1 MVKKDKNDND
11 DKKQKNVVAS
21 LLEIL
26 SRSKSNVDIC
36 ADFRAPSVSIEVE
49 PYNKALLVLRSR
61 GLRLRQITEITKDNL
76 SFSKEL
82 MKLAEVRHLD
92 GVKGNF
98 MTSEN
103 EYLAPVL
110 LSQKENVTSQIVYS
124 NVKEV
129 VGQQKYLFETL
140 WTKSIPAE
148 QIIQEIE
155 EGIKPG
161 VIDIIRNPIEIQNIF
176 MDLIKSSTKEIM
188 IMIPTTNTVH
198 RQADIGILQLLK
210 KVATDN
216 HINIRILAPLNDYSV
231 EEKIQNVLSCSSH
244 SSLIQVR
251 NIETSSATKSTIM
264 ITDRKQSL
272 VTEINDDSKDTF
284 IDALGFATYSNS
296 RSTVLSYVSIFESFW
311 LQTKMYKKVKE
322 TERMQKEFI
331 DIAAHELRNPIQPIL
346 SLSQLLLS
354 KTGNIEQYNELLDTV
369 SRNAKRL
376 NRLTEDL
383 LDLTK
388 IESQSLQLHTERF
401 NLNHV
406 ILNVLDDIVL
416 TTQFNG
422 TNIQILYQPQDIF
435 LEADKERIIQ
445 VISNLINNAF
455 KFTKTDG
462 GTISVNVEK
471 EKTEGN
477 DYGEGDNNAEVAIS
491 VKDTGTGI
499 DPGILSRLFTR
510 FVTKSDTGTGLGL
523 FISKRI
529 VEAHGG
535 KIWGENN
542 SPEKGATFTFSLPL
556 SKEKQPPSQATKTRE
571 LIQCC

>member
-11 DKKQKNVVAS
+11 DKKQKKVVAA

-82 MKLAEVRHLD
+82 MMLAEVRHLD

-98 MTSEN
+98 MTSEK

-129 VGQQKYLFETL
+129 VEQQKYLFETL
-140 WTKSIPAE
+140 WTKAIPAV

-176 MDLIKSSTKEIM
+176 IDLIKSSTKEIM

-231 EEKIQNVLSCSSH
+231 EEKIQNVLTCSSQ
-244 SSLIQVR
+244 SLIQVR

-311 LQTKMYKKVKE
+311 L
-322 TERMQKEFI
+322 
-331 DIAAHELRNPIQPIL
+331 
-346 SLSQLLLS
+346 
-354 KTGNIEQYNELLDTV
+354 
-369 SRNAKRL
+369 
-376 NRLTEDL
+376 
-383 LDLTK
+383 
-388 IESQSLQLHTERF
+388 
-401 NLNHV
+401 
-406 ILNVLDDIVL
+406 
-416 TTQFNG
+416 
-422 TNIQILYQPQDIF
+422 
-435 LEADKERIIQ
+435 
-445 VISNLINNAF
+445 
-455 KFTKTDG
+455 
-462 GTISVNVEK
+462 
-471 EKTEGN
+471 
-477 DYGEGDNNAEVAIS
+477 
-491 VKDTGTGI
+491 
-499 DPGILSRLFTR
+499 
-510 FVTKSDTGTGLGL
+510 
-523 FISKRI
+523 
-529 VEAHGG
+529 
-535 KIWGENN
+535 
-542 SPEKGATFTFSLPL
+542 
-556 SKEKQPPSQATKTRE
+556 
-571 LIQCC
+571 

>member
-1 MVKKDKNDND
+1 MVKKEKNDND
-11 DKKQKNVVAS
+11 DKNDKNVVAA

-26 SRSKSNVDIC
+26 SRAKNMVDIC

-49 PYNKALLVLRSR
+49 PYNKALLDLKSR
-61 GLRLRQITEITKDNL
+61 GVRFRQITEITKDNL

-82 MKLAEVRHLD
+82 MNLAEVRHLD
-92 GVKGNF
+92 EVKGNF
-98 MTSEN
+98 ITSEK
-103 EYLAPVL
+103 EYLAPVVL
-110 LSQKENVTSQIVYS
+110 FQKENVTSQIIYS
-124 NVKEV
+124 NVREV
-129 VGQQKYLFETL
+129 VEQHKYLFETL
-140 WTKSIPAE
+140 WTKAIPAQ

-155 EGIKPG
+155 EGIKPN
-161 VIDIIRNPIEIQNIF
+161 VIEIIRDPIEIQNFFIN
-176 MDLIKSSTKEIM
+176 LIKSSTKEIM
-188 IMIPTTNTVH
+188 IMIPTTNTIH

-216 HINIRILAPLNDYSV
+216 HVNIRILAPLNDYSV
-231 EEKIQNVLSCSSH
+231 EQKIQNVLSCSSP
-244 SSLIQVR
+244 SSAIQLR

-264 ITDRKQSL
+264 ITDRKKSL

-311 LQTKMYKKVKE
+311 LQSEMYKKVKE

-354 KTGNIEQYNELLDTV
+354 KTGNIEQYNDLLDTV

-406 ILNVLDDIVL
+406 ILNVIDDIVL

-422 TNIQILYQPQDIF
+422 NKCTNI
-435 LEADKERIIQ
+435 
-445 VISNLINNAF
+445 ISTSGYF
-455 KFTKTDG
+455 
-462 GTISVNVEK
+462 VR
-471 EKTEGN
+471 
-477 DYGEGDNNAEVAIS
+477 
-491 VKDTGTGI
+491 
-499 DPGILSRLFTR
+499 SRQRKNYTSYF
-510 FVTKSDTGTGLGL
+510 
-523 FISKRI
+523 
-529 VEAHGG
+529 
-535 KIWGENN
+535 
-542 SPEKGATFTFSLPL
+542 
-556 SKEKQPPSQATKTRE
+556 
-571 LIQCC
+571 

>member
-11 DKKQKNVVAS
+11 DKKQKNVVAP

-477 DYGEGDNNAEVAIS
+477 VYGEGDNNTEVVIS

>member
-11 DKKQKNVVAS
+11 DKKQKKVVAA

-82 MKLAEVRHLD
+82 MMLAEVRHLD

-98 MTSEN
+98 MTSEK

-129 VGQQKYLFETL
+129 VEQQKYLFETL
-140 WTKSIPAE
+140 WTKAIPAV

-176 MDLIKSSTKEIM
+176 IDLIKSSTKEIM

-231 EEKIQNVLSCSSH
+231 EEKIQNVLTCSSQ
-244 SSLIQVR
+244 SPLIQVR

-311 LQTKMYKKVKE
+311 L
-322 TERMQKEFI
+322 
-331 DIAAHELRNPIQPIL
+331 
-346 SLSQLLLS
+346 
-354 KTGNIEQYNELLDTV
+354 
-369 SRNAKRL
+369 
-376 NRLTEDL
+376 
-383 LDLTK
+383 
-388 IESQSLQLHTERF
+388 
-401 NLNHV
+401 
-406 ILNVLDDIVL
+406 
-416 TTQFNG
+416 
-422 TNIQILYQPQDIF
+422 
-435 LEADKERIIQ
+435 
-445 VISNLINNAF
+445 
-455 KFTKTDG
+455 
-462 GTISVNVEK
+462 
-471 EKTEGN
+471 
-477 DYGEGDNNAEVAIS
+477 
-491 VKDTGTGI
+491 
-499 DPGILSRLFTR
+499 
-510 FVTKSDTGTGLGL
+510 
-523 FISKRI
+523 
-529 VEAHGG
+529 
-535 KIWGENN
+535 
-542 SPEKGATFTFSLPL
+542 
-556 SKEKQPPSQATKTRE
+556 
-571 LIQCC
+571 

>member
-1 MVKKDKNDND
+1 MVKKEKNDND
-11 DKKQKNVVAS
+11 DKKEKNVVAA

-49 PYNKALLVLRSR
+49 PYNKALAVLRNR
-61 GLRLRQITEITKDNL
+61 GVRLRQITDITKDNL
-76 SFSKEL
+76 SFAKEL

-98 MTSEN
+98 MTSEK
-103 EYLAPVL
+103 EYLAPVFL
-110 LSQKENVTSQIVYS
+110 FQKENVTSQVIYS

-129 VGQQKYLFETL
+129 VEQQKYLFETL
-140 WTKSIPAE
+140 WTKAIPAE
-148 QIIQEIE
+148 QIIQELE
-155 EGIKPG
+155 EGIKPS
-161 VIDIIRNPIEIQNIF
+161 VLEIIRNPIEIQNIF
-176 MDLIKSSTKEIM
+176 INLIKSSTKEIM
-188 IMIPTTNTVH
+188 IMIPTTNTIH

-216 HINIRILAPLNDYSV
+216 HVNIRILAPLNDYSV
-231 EEKIQNVLSCSSH
+231 EQEIQNVLSCSSH
-244 SSLIQVR
+244 SSLIQLR

-264 ITDRKQSL
+264 ITDRKKSL

-311 LQTKMYKKVKE
+311 LQTKMYRKVKE

-388 IESQSLQLHTERF
+388 IESQSLQLHIERF

-422 TNIQILYQPQDIF
+422 TKVQILYQPQDIF

-477 DYGEGDNNAEVAIS
+477 DYGEGDNNQEVVIS

-499 DPGILSRLFTR
+499 DPEILSRLFTR
-510 FVTKSDTGTGLGL
+510 FATKSDTGTGLGL

-556 SKEKQPPSQATKTRE
+556 SKEKPSQATKTCE